1 MKSPT
6 PRSALAIAVIV
17 LMFLAAAIVAA
28 RSGPAQASPARQA
41 KEPAAQDSSPWT
53 APDPAKVPKGPLG
66 DSIRLGLNIFR
77 DTPHYASAYVGNRLS
92 CSDCHLQNGVAA
104 YSSPMIG
111 LPGLFPMYRARSG
124 RVVTFADRINECMT
138 RSENGRP
145 FPERSPQLIALIAYI
160 QWLSQGWPVGKSFPT
175 RGLVKLPALKG
186 DSAKGAEIYAQQCA
200 VCHQADGA
208 GIPPNFPPLWG
219 PTSFNDGAGM
229 SHVAKMAAFVQHNM
243 PQTHPGSL
251 TPQQAYDVSAYIDSK
266 PRPKFD
272 TRYSIY

>member
-1 MKSPT
+1 MTPPFLKSIP
-6 PRSALAIAVIV
+6 
-17 LMFLAAAIVAA
+17 LAALVILSCLASAIVTA
-28 RSGPAQASPARQA
+28 RPARTAGKQA
-41 KEPAAQDSSPWT
+41 PQSAQTNHSTWT
-53 APDPAKVPKGPLG
+53 APDPAAIPKGPLG

-77 DTPHYASAYVGNRLS
+77 DTPRYAPKYAGNKLS
-92 CSDCHLQNGVAA
+92 CADCHLQNGVAA
-104 YSSPMIG
+104 YASPLVG
-111 LPGLFPMYRARSG
+111 VPGLFPMYRERSG

-145 FPERSPQLIALIAYI
+145 FPSRSPELIGLIAYT

-175 RGLVKLPALKG
+175 RGFVKLPALKG
-186 DSAKGAEIYAQQCA
+186 DPANGAKIYAEQCA
-200 VCHQADGA
+200 VCHQANGA

-219 PTSFNDGAGM
+219 PSSFNDGAGM
-229 SHVAKMAAFVQHNM
+229 SHVDKMAAFVQHNM

-251 TPQQAYDVSAYIDSK
+251 TPQQAYDVSAYVESK

>member
-1 MKSPT
+1 MKSRRKVT
-6 PRSALAIAVIV
+6 AVTALAA
-17 LMFLAAAIVAA
+17 LALVAGGIVAA
-28 RSGPAQASPARQA
+28 RAARTPVAQTGQSASKYPIG
-41 KEPAAQDSSPWT
+41 WT
-53 APDPAKVPKGPLG
+53 APDPAAIPTGPLG

-77 DTPHYASAYVGNRLS
+77 DTPHYAAKYVGNKMS
-92 CSDCHLQNGVAA
+92 CSDCHLQNGTGG

-111 LPGLFPMYRARSG
+111 VPGLFPMYRKRSG

-145 FPERSPQLIALIAYI
+145 FPSRSPELTALIAYI

-175 RGLVKLPALKG
+175 RGLVKLPALQG
-186 DSAKGAEIYAQQCA
+186 DPARGAKIYAQQCA
-200 VCHQADGA
+200 VCHQANGA

-229 SHVAKMAAFVQHNM
+229 SHVDKMAAFVQYNM

-251 TPQQAYDVSAYIDSK
+251 TAQQAYDVSAYIDSQ
-266 PRPKFD
+266 PRPNFD
-272 TRYSIY
+272 VSYKIF